1 MNLGTAPQAVSDL
14 QLGSVDLGT
23 DVYGE
28 DHLQLP
34 PRRQTRSGRSY
45 CSILKITAYACPTL
59 DDACPDAQVA
69 NPDTVLETGIDNRD
83 RDILG
88 LTCPTS
94 LATVGN
100 DLQLDPTQID
110 SLAPG
115 QDPPVATTL
124 VSSQSQSKLHRKSI
138 SFDTKR
144 DVRLFSIN
152 SKVSEHKDYTQVCD
166 EVEKFISQFEPQVYL
181 MVSCVGLDHSIKE
194 IFYKTT
200 FTNPLANPIALEL
213 ESDDFYY

>member
-1 MNLGTAPQAVSDL
+1 MN
-14 QLGSVDLGT
+14 
-23 DVYGE
+23 
-28 DHLQLP
+28 
-34 PRRQTRSGRSY
+34 
-45 CSILKITAYACPTL
+45 
-59 DDACPDAQVA
+59 DACPDAQVA

-83 RDILG
+83 RDISGLTCPTSQATVDILG

-100 DLQLDPTQID
+100 DLQLDHTQID

-152 SKVSEHKDYTQVCD
+152 SKVSEYKDHTQVCN

-200 FTNPLANPIALEL
+200 FTNPLANTIALEL

>member
-1 MNLGTAPQAVSDL
+1 MNLGTAPQDVSDL
-14 QLGSVDLGT
+14 ELGSVDLST
-23 DVYGE
+23 VF
-28 DHLQLP
+28 HP
-34 PRRQTRSGRSY
+34 
-45 CSILKITAYACPTL
+45 KITAYACPTL

-94 LATVGN
+94 QATVIN
-100 DLQLDPTQID
+100 NLQLDPTQAD

-115 QDPPVATTL
+115 QDPPIAKTL

-152 SKVSEHKDYTQVCD
+152 SKVSEYKDHTQVCN